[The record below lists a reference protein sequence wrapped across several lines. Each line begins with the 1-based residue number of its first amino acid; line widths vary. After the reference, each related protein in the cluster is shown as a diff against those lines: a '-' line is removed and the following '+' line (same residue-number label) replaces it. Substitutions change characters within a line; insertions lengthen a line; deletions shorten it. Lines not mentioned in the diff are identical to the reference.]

1 MPPSP
6 SAPSPD
12 NTAPSTTATRLP
24 LARVVLVT
32 GKGGVGKT
40 TIAAGLAVAQAATGG
55 GAALV
60 EFGDGESGLRA
71 LGRARGVDHIVIKPD
86 EALTRAASPLFGSGI
101 LAKIALGNFA
111 VKRMLRAAPALR
123 ELAMLECIRL
133 VAADKPRRAVVVDM
147 PATGHGIAWLR
158 VPRQLREVSQ
168 SGPFFELCDR
178 VARELV
184 TPGRC
189 SPVVVTL
196 PEKLVLKETLE
207 LCESM
212 ATLVGLPAARL
223 VVNRMPSAIA
233 HEAVLEA
240 RRLGEGTQPL
250 AAAAR
255 ALAEVLE
262 AREAARHEA
271 LTALEDARTGGAG
284 LAPVLIPESPV
295 DPTAQQ
301 IAEWLRAGG
310 ALP

>member
-1 MPPSP
+1 V
-6 SAPSPD
+6 SASSRP
-12 NTAPSTTATRLP
+12 A

-40 TIAAGLAVAQAATGG
+40 TVAAGLAVAQVALSGS
-55 GAALV
+55 AALV

-71 LGRARGVDHIVIKPD
+71 LGRQRGVDHIVIKPE
-86 EALTRAASPLFGSGI
+86 EALTRAASPLFGNGI
-101 LAKIALGNFA
+101 LAKVALGNFA
-111 VKRMLRAAPALR
+111 VKRMLKAAPALR

-133 VAADKPRRAVVVDM
+133 VAAEKPRRAVIVDM

-168 SGPFFELCDR
+168 SGPFFDLCDR

-212 ATLVGLPAARL
+212 TSVVGLPAARL
-223 VVNRMPSAIA
+223 IVNRMPAEIA
-233 HEAVLEA
+233 HDAVVEAE
-240 RRLGEGTQPL
+240 RI
-250 AAAAR
+250 AAGDSPRATAAR
-255 ALAEVLE
+255 SLAEVLRTRE
-262 AREAARHEA
+262 TARQEA
-271 LTALEDARTGGAG
+271 LAALDDVRAGSAG
-284 LAPVLIPESPV
+284 LAPVLLPEAPI
-295 DPTAQQ
+295 DPTATQV
-301 IAEWLRAGG
+301 AEWLRTGG

>member
-1 MPPSP
+1 MSP
-6 SAPSPD
+6 AASSPGNAPAVRP
-12 NTAPSTTATRLP
+12 P

-40 TIAAGLAVAQAATGG
+40 TIAAGLAVAQAALVGS
-55 GAALV
+55 AALV

-71 LGRARGVDHIVIKPD
+71 LGRQRGVDHIVIKPE
-86 EALTRAASPLFGSGI
+86 EALTRAASPLFGNGL
-101 LAKIALGNFA
+101 LAKVALGNFA
-111 VKRMLRAAPALR
+111 VKRMLKAAPALR

-133 VAADKPRRAVVVDM
+133 VAAEKPRRAVIVDM

-196 PEKLVLKETLE
+196 PERLVLKETLE

-212 ATLVGLPAARL
+212 ASVVGLPAARL
-223 VVNRMPSAIA
+223 IVNRMPAEIA
-233 HEAVLEA
+233 HEAVVEA
-240 RRLGEGTQPL
+240 EQL
-250 AAAAR
+250 AAGHSPRATAAR
-255 ALAEVLE
+255 SLAEVLRT
-262 AREAARHEA
+262 REAARHDA
-271 LTALEDARTGGAG
+271 LSALDDARTGGAG
-284 LAPVLIPESPV
+284 LAPVLLPEAPV
-295 DPTAQQ
+295 DPSSADV
-301 IAEWLRAGG
+301 AEWLRTGG